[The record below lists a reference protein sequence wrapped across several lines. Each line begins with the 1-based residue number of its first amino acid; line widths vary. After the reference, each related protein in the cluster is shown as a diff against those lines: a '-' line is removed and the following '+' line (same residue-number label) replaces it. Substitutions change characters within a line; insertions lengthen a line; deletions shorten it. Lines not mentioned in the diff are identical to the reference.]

1 MKKSHKIYLVALLCG
16 ALFSSC
22 ENGMDSVEQESTVY
36 LPQSGAT
43 TQTALLGESV
53 FGLGVYHAGINQ
65 SNKSLN
71 VTLGIDEAAGADFIA
86 QNAGYEILPSNYYS
100 LPESV
105 VKINKGEERGMYQIK
120 LKSIDEN
127 FTDKKYFL
135 PISIKSVDPEV
146 AVSETEKLAI
156 LQFIRFR
163 NVYEAKYKAFGQAV
177 LSGSTNTDLQKVDEV
192 VTGTSVDANTIKVNG
207 AVSGLTLLLKVQ
219 NGQVQ
224 ISGAIGSEAFN
235 VTNTSGKTSTYT
247 GSFNET
253 YQCNTG
259 TYTLYYSYTSS
270 GKQMDASV
278 ELKFWL

>member
-1 MKKSHKIYLVALLCG
+1 MKKSHKIYLAALLCG

-22 ENGMDSVEQESTVY
+22 EKGMDSVEQESTVY

-65 SNKSLN
+65 ANKSIN

-86 QNAGYEILPSNYYS
+86 QNAGYEILPQNYYS

-105 VKINKGEERGMYQIK
+105 VKIGKGEERVMYQIQ

-127 FTDKKYFL
+127 FTGKKYFL

-146 AVSETEKLAI
+146 AISETEKLAI
-156 LQFIRFR
+156 LQFSRFR
-163 NVYEAKYKAFGQAV
+163 NVYEAKYKAYGQAV
-177 LSGSTNTDLQKVDEV
+177 LSGSANTDLQKVDEV
-192 VTGTSVDANTIKVNG
+192 VTSTSVDANMIKVKG

-224 ISGAIGSEAFN
+224 ISGAPGSEAFA

-278 ELKFWL
+278 ELKFSL

>member
-1 MKKSHKIYLVALLCG
+1 
-16 ALFSSC
+16 
-22 ENGMDSVEQESTVY
+22 MDSVEQESTVY